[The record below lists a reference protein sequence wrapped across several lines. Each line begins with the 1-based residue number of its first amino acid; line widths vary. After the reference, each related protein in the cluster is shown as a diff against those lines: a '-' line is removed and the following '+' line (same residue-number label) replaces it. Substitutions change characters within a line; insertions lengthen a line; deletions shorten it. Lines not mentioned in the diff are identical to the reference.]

1 MKAEILKNMVIDGRK
16 VASGTIVDVKGWK
29 HAKAL
34 ANNRYIRFI
43 EDAPKVEAVATEE
56 EAKPVKESAKEKKT
70 LNSQRGGSVK

>member
-1 MKAEILKNMVIDGRK
+1 MKAGILKNMVIDGRK

-43 EDAPKVEAVATEE
+43 EDAPKADR
-56 EAKPVKESAKEKKT
+56 K
-70 LNSQRGGSVK
+70 SVV

>member
-1 MKAEILKNMVIDGRK
+1 MKAEILKNMMIDGRK

-43 EDAPKVEAVATEE
+43 EDAPKVESVTTEE
-56 EAKPVKESAKEKKT
+56 EPKPAKKAPKK
-70 LNSQRGGSVK
+70 KDAE

>member
-43 EDAPKVEAVATEE
+43 EDAPKAESVVTQE
-56 EAKPVKESAKEKKT
+56 EAKPAKKAPKK
-70 LNSQRGGSVK
+70 KDAE

>member
-43 EDAPKVEAVATEE
+43 EDAPKAESVVAEE
-56 EAKPVKESAKEKKT
+56 ETKPAKKAPKK
-70 LNSQRGGSVK
+70 KDAE